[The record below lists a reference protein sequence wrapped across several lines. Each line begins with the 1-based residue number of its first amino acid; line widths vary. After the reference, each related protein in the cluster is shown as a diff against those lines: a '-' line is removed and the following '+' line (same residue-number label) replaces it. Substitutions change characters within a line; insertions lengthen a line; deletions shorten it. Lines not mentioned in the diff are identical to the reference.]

1 MKAHQYCYHI
11 TDGITRSALQC
22 GTVTATSMED
32 AAETAAK
39 RAGLEKTIIS
49 DAGDFARVYW
59 TKDGKKRSVYI
70 HHDPSL

>member
-39 RAGLEKTIIS
+39 RAGLEKTVVS
-49 DAGDFARVYW
+49 RWDFGKSIQW
-59 TKDGKKRSVYI
+59 TKDGKKRSVYV

>member
-39 RAGLEKTIIS
+39 MAGLEKSIVDHCGQASI
-49 DAGDFARVYW
+49 RW

>member
-39 RAGLEKTIIS
+39 MAGLEKSIVDHRGQASI
-49 DAGDFARVYW
+49 RW